1 MSFLDK
7 IKKVLLENNEK
18 ELANI
23 KAKIADVEREYLEE
37 SEKVQMLEEESKEAH
52 RKKSDVQKKIL
63 TKKELGDLKTIYEFM
78 ANYSQIKAISE
89 RMTHANEL
97 GRYSM
102 ELVPIIDDPEQAFNA
117 EIEYRKRLCGITSAL
132 SRDITQILSEEKVS
146 DEDREKIQEEKNLPV
161 VQSEVKRGFWARIF
175 GRNKKENVNVNTN
188 INDKVKPEKKSK
200 STKLLFLDYRNTIR
214 NFNDSVTSFLVV
226 DLNGP
231 TVIDRQIL
239 TVNLLNIKT
248 ITSMQ
253 KRNVPLTPD
262 EEGCLLSLEPLELW
276 TEISKYYSLIS
287 DVSNVVQNFGKNID
301 KFEKM
306 YRENPEYFEQE
317 NLRRIFQENDE
328 MVIDLRLKNKEASTK
343 NSEYVKKKQTEK
355 EKRAKLRELESKK
368 TEIKARNKKIS
379 DAKSLKDLGFKNKE
393 DAASKLGIET
403 KDYIVIP
410 ISSSISSFDELFEE
424 EKRLRVEVDGQ
435 TYFTTFINDVASGRI
450 NTISEDSKENS
461 ALMIPIK
468 SLKKEDIDSIR
479 SGKVSVNKS
488 VLRRDGVFLFK
499 PEGRSFNIG
508 DTNVQT
514 KNYSFGKLTRQIESF
529 LEDDFV
535 IDSDETE
542 NYDIFKGIKNVSSK
556 EKKLRKDAVIRC
568 LKENV
573 RRDIVSTDE
582 IHVNGKILY
591 INKVDEK
598 DIWQSDKML
607 PLDEEFLMQITDDI
621 SSYLIDDG
629 NNKTKIDVLYKKLL
643 EEYMRVNT
651 KVKAEYY
658 EEDNSSVTINGK
670 KLAIKPI
677 LPAKDETIVKRYS
690 RPREDIVYK
699 TMKLAALV
707 NKFAHLTEN
716 QELQNMLFDA
726 KLDLIENA
734 IDLSEGNP
742 NVIIKQKF
750 DKNKMA
756 SSVVVEMPGY
766 NMIALHIINKSNSL
780 TKKANRLE
788 EHTGEI
794 LPAATL
800 QIPGIN
806 KELIA
811 EMKKLP
817 EEERGQFLID
827 LDSTEFYKLVI
838 RMGYTSDKITSEE
851 EKKKFIKKMTS
862 DQKLNELLKE
872 ADELER

>member
-1 MSFLDK
+1 MSFFDK

-23 KAKIADVEREYLEE
+23 EAKIDDIEREYLEE

-89 RMTHANEL
+89 RMVHANEL
-97 GRYSM
+97 SRYIM
-102 ELVPIIDDPEQAFNA
+102 ELNPVVDDPEQAFNA
-117 EIEYRKRLCGITSAL
+117 EIEYRKRLCGIVSVL
-132 SRDITQILSEEKVS
+132 NKEITQILSDEKVS
-146 DEDREKIQEEKNLPV
+146 DENNLEVQEEKNLPI
-161 VQSEVKRGFWARIF
+161 VQPEVKKGFWARIF
-175 GRNKKENVNVNTN
+175 GRNKKENVSTN
-188 INDKVKPEKKSK
+188 ENATEKPVKKSK
-200 STKLLFLDYRNTIR
+200 SAKMLFLDYRNTIR
-214 NFNDSVTSFLVV
+214 NFNDSVASFLVI

-239 TVNLLNIKT
+239 TVNLYNIKA
-248 ITSMQ
+248 ITAIQ
-253 KRNVPLTPD
+253 KRNIPLTLED
-262 EEGCLLSLEPLELW
+262 EEYLMTLQPLELW
-276 TEISKYYSLIS
+276 TEVSKYYSLIS

-343 NSEYVKKKQTEK
+343 NSEYAKKKQDEK

-450 NTISEDSKENS
+450 NTISEDSKEDS

-514 KNYSFGKLTRQIESF
+514 KTFSFGKLVSQIESF

-582 IHVNGKILY
+582 IHVNGKSFY

-629 NNKTKIDVLYKKLL
+629 NNKTKIDALYKKLL

-716 QELQNMLFDA
+716 QELQNMLYDA

-734 IDLSEGNP
+734 IDLAEGNP

-756 SSVVVEMPGY
+756 SSVVVEIPGY

-794 LPAATL
+794 LPVATL

-817 EEERGQFLID
+817 EEKRGQFLID

-851 EKKKFIKKMTS
+851 EKKNFIKKMTS